1 MTDDS
6 TLLSRHLTEL
16 VLGICSQF
24 TNETVQSQSLL
35 DRRPERAILTVGT
48 SLSYYTTKQKVIISN
63 AIKVEISLKRINALM
78 QFP

>member
-1 MTDDS
+1 MTARCCHVIWQS
-6 TLLSRHLTEL
+6 LSCD
-16 VLGICSQF
+16 ICSQF